1 MKRFFTY
8 IAILALAVACND
20 ELYGP
25 EETPLTPDAA
35 GSVEIAVSDVTDNSF
50 KVTVTPS
57 GNVAYYS
64 YLVDAAAAKELSAE
78 TLFKVGYKGV
88 AQGTVK
94 YSAEEP
100 SYTFEVKADPNTT
113 YQIYAVAGSEMGFV
127 SAVVNKSVLTTD
139 TVSPAYKAVESEG
152 HQVLFTFSETVK
164 RNVEGGAIK
173 VPYYASYSPEFEA
186 TAASAGEITVPEDSI
201 TVAGNQALIAV
212 PGLPTGA
219 LYTISI
225 PAGAFVD
232 AVGQK
237 LPGYESKFVMAE
249 DSKGNLAPAP
259 KGFYGEI
266 DYVELPMFGEL
277 DVETFT
283 EWDGGFCIPVESD
296 YALADFSSKNFITVT
311 YEKVVENAV
320 ETIVYT
326 LEPEADYNVT
336 SLGLVV
342 NLPAEPELG
351 ANVTINIPA
360 GGLYDVFGNDCEEWE
375 HTMKY
380 SYGYTL
386 EDIVGK
392 YDLLEMNG
400 LTGQPVIS
408 ELVIVKSDDAKK
420 GNVMFTS
427 YGGFDC
433 TKTPIYA
440 DFDFDSG
447 ILEVASGQTIGYV
460 KDAEGTSYPVVI
472 ATAVVEGNSVYMAI
486 DTETPIVFEVPESN
500 VIEGPGFYYGLYI
513 LDEEGEPINFYNKMF
528 FAATLA
534 ELASE
539 EEAAPTAVMSN
550 KLPFNSFTV
559 KR

>member
-173 VPYYASYSPEFEA
+173 VPYYANYSAEFKT
-186 TAASAGEITVPEDSI
+186 TAAPAGEITVPEDSI
-201 TVAGNQALIAV
+201 IVAGNQALIAV

-237 LPGYESKFVMAE
+237 LPGYASSFVMAE
-249 DSKGNLAPAP
+249 DSKGKLVPTP
-259 KGFYGEI
+259 KGFNGEI

-277 DVETFT
+277 DVETFSDWT
-283 EWDGGFCIPVESD
+283 VPFVIPVESE
-296 YALADFSSKNFITVT
+296 YAYAGTSAKNFITVT
-311 YEKVVENAV
+311 YESTNKVVEH
-320 ETIVYT
+320 T
-326 LEPEADYNVT
+326 LTPGTHYGVT
-336 SLGLVV
+336 AYGLVV
-342 NLPAEPELG
+342 YLPEQPDFG
-351 ANVTINIPA
+351 ADVTISVPA
-360 GGLYDVFGNDCEEWE
+360 GTIYDVYGNDCEAWE
-375 HTMKY
+375 ATALH

-386 EDIVGK
+386 DDVVGS
-392 YDLLEMNG
+392 YIYTATSAYTQEG
-400 LTGQPVIS
+400 VAGVVVIA
-408 ELVIVKSDDAKK
+408 ESDDAKK
-420 GNVMFTS
+420 GNVMFTTMYS
-427 YGGFDC
+427 SECTWNIYATFDC
-433 TKTPIYA
+433 DGGVLTIPSPQLYYKGTQYNYA
-440 DFDFDSG
+440 FG
-447 ILEVASGQTIGYV
+447 ASTNTGAIST
-460 KDAEGTSYPVVI
+460 DDVVF
-472 ATAVVEGNSVYMAI
+472 T
-486 DTETPIVFEVPESN
+486 VPESG
-500 VIEGPGFYYGLYI
+500 VLVGPDSFFGDYVVDPATNKVLGFYDIFYNF
-513 LDEEGEPINFYNKMF
+513 EAEFGEP
-528 FAATLA
+528 APAEPATTALHSKT
-534 ELASE
+534 LRASI
-539 EEAAPTAVMSN
+539 
-550 KLPFNSFTV
+550 L
-559 KR
+559 

>member
-237 LPGYESKFVMAE
+237 LPGYTSSFVMVE

-266 DYVELPMFGEL
+266 DYVELPMFGEVDL
-277 DVETFT
+277 ESFT

-296 YALADFSSKNFITVT
+296 YALADFSSKKFITVT
-311 YEKVVENAV
+311 YEKTVENAV

-351 ANVTINIPA
+351 ADVTINIPA
-360 GGLYDVFGNDCEEWE
+360 GALYDIFGNDCEEWE

-386 EDIVGK
+386 EDILGTYVIKEQSVFDGEV
-392 YDLLEMNG
+392 YD
-400 LTGQPVIS
+400 S
-408 ELVIVKSDDAKK
+408 KLVIEKSDDEEE
-420 GNVMFTS
+420 GNVMFTVYDGIKCDLS
-427 YGGFDC
+427 
-433 TKTPIYA
+433 PIYA
-440 DFDFDSG
+440 QFNVDGGTLTVPSLQIFGNYTNSKGVEYKAAFVSAVIDFTAG
-447 ILEVASGQTIGYV
+447 TIGYS
-460 KDAEGTSYPVVI
+460 KAPVVFNVSSPNEI
-472 ATAVVEGNSVYMAI
+472 TSTNTYGVLLCTPEGVPSSWYDVYLA
-486 DTETPIVFEVPESN
+486 S
-500 VIEGPGFYYGLYI
+500 L
-513 LDEEGEPINFYNKMF
+513 
-528 FAATLA
+528 ATLA
-534 ELASE
+534 PSTETTSVAMPRIGYGLNAS
-539 EEAAPTAVMSN
+539 
-550 KLPFNSFTV
+550 FV
-559 KR
+559 KTF

>member
-139 TVSPAYKAVESEG
+139 TVSPAYKAVDSEG

-259 KGFYGEI
+259 KGFYGEVE
-266 DYVELPMFGEL
+266 YVELPMLGEL
-277 DVETFT
+277 DVVTFSDWT
-283 EWDGGFCIPVESD
+283 DPFVIPVESE
-296 YALADFSSKNFITVT
+296 YAYAGTSEEIFVTVT
-311 YEKVVENAV
+311 YESTNKVVEHTLTPDIHYAV
-320 ETIVYT
+320 TD
-326 LEPEADYNVT
+326 A
-336 SLGLVV
+336 GLVIC
-342 NLPAEPELG
+342 LPEQPDFG
-351 ANVTINIPA
+351 ADVTINVPA
-360 GGLYDVFGNDCEEWE
+360 GTIYDVYGNDCVAWE
-375 HTMKY
+375 ITALH
-380 SYGYTL
+380 SYGYTI
-386 EDIVGK
+386 EDAIGTYAFTAPDNVRQSYISSK
-392 YDLLEMNG
+392 FVIEESDNDDNG
-400 LTGQPVIS
+400 NIMITSILGIPCMTNIYGTFDVDSGTLTFGGTQKFYQFVDNGETPDD
-408 ELVIVKSDDAKK
+408 ESDDA
-420 GNVMFTS
+420 VIS
-427 YGGFDC
+427 YYFYTYEEDNYVLNMP
-433 TKTPIYA
+433 K
-440 DFDFDSG
+440 SG
-447 ILEVASGQTIGYV
+447 VLSGPNDYLGIAIAVNGKLSKYEYLFLDMEAQKV
-460 KDAEGTSYPVVI
+460 EAE
-472 ATAVVEGNSVYMAI
+472 ESV
-486 DTETPIVFEVPESN
+486 
-500 VIEGPGFYYGLYI
+500 
-513 LDEEGEPINFYNKMF
+513 
-528 FAATLA
+528 
-534 ELASE
+534 
-539 EEAAPTAVMSN
+539 APTSN
-550 KLPFNSFTV
+550 QIIKLKGYSPVNP
-559 KR
+559 K